1 MKSQNITV
9 TIEIQKPVEKVWEVW
24 NSPPDI
30 QKWNIPFDNWHC
42 PFAENDLREGM
53 KFHYRMESLDGKEG
67 FDHKGI
73 YRKVIPM
80 GRIETIQDD
89 GRESTIEFFSSKEN
103 SVIRETFEPEDKE
116 PLDLQRDFCR
126 AVLNRFKKY
135 VELK

>member
-1 MKSQNITV
+1 
-9 TIEIQKPVEKVWEVW
+9 
-24 NSPPDI
+24 
-30 QKWNIPFDNWHC
+30 
-42 PFAENDLREGM
+42 
-53 KFHYRMESLDGKEG
+53 MESLDGKEG